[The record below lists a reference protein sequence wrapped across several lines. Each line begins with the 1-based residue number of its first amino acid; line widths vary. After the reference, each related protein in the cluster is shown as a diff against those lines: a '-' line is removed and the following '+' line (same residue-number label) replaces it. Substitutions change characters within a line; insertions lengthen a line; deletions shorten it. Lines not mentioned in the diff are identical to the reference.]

1 MKVGANIVH
10 PALSEAALLHAIK
23 ALKGTLQDGL
33 Q

>member
-10 PALSEAALLHAIK
+10 PELSEDALLYAIK
-23 ALKGTLQDGL
+23 ALKGTLQDGI